1 LQTKSQNKLKQAVDI
16 VRAAS
21 QNNNNVHLKV
31 LLQQMS
37 TKLRLARH
45 SDSQAPDF
53 GAVSKMIDDMV
64 SVLTKEG
71 AEDMKKK
78 DWCITELHKADKD
91 LADKQGKMDAVGATI
106 SQVEDEVAGL
116 ADEES
121 SLKAAITELDKE
133 VAKASETRKAE
144 HAEYSETL
152 QLTEAA
158 VALIGKAKNR
168 LAKFYNPTVY
178 KAAPKQEATME
189 EKIIASYGGFV
200 QERASLHRQ
209 SSKQLPEIPELPA
222 YEKKNSG
229 GVVALM
235 DKIVSDLE
243 KDKASAEHDEK
254 YAQKEYVEL
263 MAESQASREQNTKKL
278 VNTQN
283 AKAEL
288 ERKLVTTKEEKQV
301 SFEELNNAHTFLGDL
316 HASCDFVVQNFDMR
330 AQARGTELESLKSAK
345 AVLAGATFF

>member
-1 LQTKSQNKLKQAVDI
+1 
-16 VRAAS
+16 
-21 QNNNNVHLKV
+21 LKV

-37 TKLRLARH
+37 TKLRSARH
-45 SDSQAPDF
+45 TNAQAPDF
-53 GAVSKMIDDMV
+53 TAVSKMIDDMV

-71 AEDMKKK
+71 EEDMKKK
-78 DWCITELHKADKD
+78 DWCITELHKAEGD
-91 LADKQGKMDAVGATI
+91 LSSKQGSMDAITATI

-116 ADEES
+116 AEEETAG
-121 SLKAAITELDKE
+121 KTAITELDKE
-133 VAKASETRKAE
+133 VAKAAETRKEE

-178 KAAPKQEATME
+178 KAPPKTETSME

-200 QERASLHRQ
+200 QKYATLHRV
-209 SSKQLPEIPELPA
+209 SGKQMPEIPELPA

-235 DKIVSDLE
+235 DKIVLDLE
-243 KDKASAEHDEK
+243 KDKASAEYDEK

-263 MAESQASREQNTKKL
+263 MAESQASRAQSTKKL

-288 ERKLVTTKEEKQV
+288 ETKLVTAKEEKQV